1 MFPISNPLNGF
12 TVSKPAAIDFSISL
26 YNSSTDP
33 ITLISEPSSVL
44 QIGNG
49 IPQYLERDKFQSLA
63 FFNQFPKR
71 PSPVAFGF
79 QLIVSFK
86 SNILSLTLVISMNHE
101 SNG

>member
-1 MFPISNPLNGF
+1 M
-12 TVSKPAAIDFSISL
+12 KPAATAFSISL
-26 YNSSTDP
+26 YNSSTEP
-33 ITLISEPSSVL
+33 MQISSVLSSVL

-49 IPQYLERDKFQSLA
+49 IPQYLERDKFQSFA

-79 QLIVSFK
+79 QLMVSFK
-86 SNILSLTLVISMNHE
+86 SNILSLISVTLMNQE

>member
-12 TVSKPAAIDFSISL
+12 SVCKPALIECSISK
-26 YNSSTDP
+26 YSSSTEP
-33 ITLISEPSSVL
+33 ITFTSVPSSVL

-86 SNILSLTLVISMNHE
+86 SNILSLTLVISINHE
-101 SNG
+101 SRG